1 VGCGSTDWI
10 DLAED
15 WDRLWAVVKTEKNFR
30 VP

>member
-1 VGCGSTDWI
+1 MWGVDWI